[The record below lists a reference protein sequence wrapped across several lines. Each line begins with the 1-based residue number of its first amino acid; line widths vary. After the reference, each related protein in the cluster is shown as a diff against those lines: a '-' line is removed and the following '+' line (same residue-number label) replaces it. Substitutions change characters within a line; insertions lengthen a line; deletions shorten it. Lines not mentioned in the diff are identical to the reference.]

1 MRSFDFVF
9 AWAVVI
15 AVYVLQPKSHFLF
28 NCLCGHDAVSF
39 KKSICIWKRKRDR
52 VENVTTRW
60 RSCWLRNLC
69 RLSSW
74 VILRFKKSENRF
86 GRYFM
91 CVTLLEFDFWH
102 WLSAIHPHTQ
112 TKLVIPAGHSVVHTH
127 RVAEKKN
134 EIWSETFFPT
144 TRQGSNVHCG
154 LESEDLNQV
163 STEKFHSKTWRVHS
177 RGDEPSS
184 GSSGWCQ
191 SYCRM
196 HESIIMAATSP
207 LVVIFVF
214 LAWQSVLSLY
224 YERWLLLGHSTAD
237 HGVFN
242 ISLRSCVILG
252 SSNS

>member
-28 NCLCGHDAVSF
+28 NCLCGLDAVSF

-127 RVAEKKN
+127 RVAEKKRDLEWN
-134 EIWSETFFPT
+134 FF
-144 TRQGSNVHCG
+144 
-154 LESEDLNQV
+154 
-163 STEKFHSKTWRVHS
+163 S
-177 RGDEPSS
+177 RPRPRGKDQMCIVAS
-184 GSSGWCQ
+184 
-191 SYCRM
+191 
-196 HESIIMAATSP
+196 
-207 LVVIFVF
+207 
-214 LAWQSVLSLY
+214 
-224 YERWLLLGHSTAD
+224 
-237 HGVFN
+237 
-242 ISLRSCVILG
+242 SLRILTKFRRR
-252 SSNS
+252 NSTRKLGESTHAAMNRQVAVVDDVKVTAGCTSR